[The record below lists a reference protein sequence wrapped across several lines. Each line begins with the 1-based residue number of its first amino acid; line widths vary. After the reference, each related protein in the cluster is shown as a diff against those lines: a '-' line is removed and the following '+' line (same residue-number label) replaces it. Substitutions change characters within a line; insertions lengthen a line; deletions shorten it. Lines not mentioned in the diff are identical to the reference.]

1 MRPCVPCVNLLLLPI
16 VLQCHQSFTG
26 ARTVQR
32 DAFFV
37 SLCPLRQFVNVFPLL
52 FLGGAGTLLRDIFM
66 SPAQRDTLTGHF
78 LRPCVPCV
86 ILLIVLQCR
95 PLFLKGRKDVWI
107 LLRDI
112 FYESRLTGHSS
123 GTLFRVPMSL
133 ASFCY
138 LFCNVGNFSLRD
150 ARTKGLD
157 CGTFFKRPAQR
168 DTLTGHLSAYRCPV
182 LTNRLPEFGVQH
194 EGTGA
199 GSGN

>member
-1 MRPCVPCVNLLLLPI
+1 MSLALICYFCQLFCSVTNPSRAQGLSNGTLFSRPCVPCVNL
-16 VLQCHQSFTG
+16 SMFS
-26 ARTVQR
+26 RY
-32 DAFFV
+32 F
-37 SLCPLRQFVNVFPLL
+37 S
-52 FLGGAGTLLRDIFM
+52 LGGAGTLLRDIFM
-66 SPAQRDTLTGHF
+66 CPAQRDTLTGHF

-95 PLFLKGRKDVWI
+95 PLFLKGRKDVWT

-150 ARTKGLD
+150 ARTKGLY
-157 CGTFFKRPAQR
+157 CGTFFMSPA
-168 DTLTGHLSAYRCPV
+168 
-182 LTNRLPEFGVQH
+182 
-194 EGTGA
+194 
-199 GSGN
+199 